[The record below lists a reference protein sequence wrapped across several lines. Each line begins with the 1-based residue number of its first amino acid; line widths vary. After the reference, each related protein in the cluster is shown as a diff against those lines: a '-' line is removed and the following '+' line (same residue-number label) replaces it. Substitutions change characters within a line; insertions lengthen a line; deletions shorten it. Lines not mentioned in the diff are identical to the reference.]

1 MVQKNLQTI
10 DLTERKSLEYIH
22 CRNLKFVKELLVDCR
37 KSLKLCGLVRKYRKK
52 YGKKYGIKLAGKE

>member
-37 KSLKLCGLVRKYRKK
+37 KSLKLCGVGQPKIPFNELLVSVLR
-52 YGKKYGIKLAGKE
+52 L